1 MRDVLGT
8 MEGTSPLKKLPNK
21 SDIQDISLELGIDPS
36 FVEKDW
42 YAVQLLVLLSE
53 LQSTKDF
60 KIAFSASSVQ
70 KFLHTSPPYPQSAP
84 PNSRRDSR
92 LFSGGLP

>member
-8 MEGTSPLKKLPNK
+8 MEGIFPLKKLPNK

-36 FVEKDW
+36 FIEKDW

-53 LQSTKDF
+53 LQSTRD
-60 KIAFSASSVQ
+60 VQ
-70 KFLHTSPPYPQSAP
+70 KV
-84 PNSRRDSR
+84 
-92 LFSGGLP
+92 FSGGTSRQCG